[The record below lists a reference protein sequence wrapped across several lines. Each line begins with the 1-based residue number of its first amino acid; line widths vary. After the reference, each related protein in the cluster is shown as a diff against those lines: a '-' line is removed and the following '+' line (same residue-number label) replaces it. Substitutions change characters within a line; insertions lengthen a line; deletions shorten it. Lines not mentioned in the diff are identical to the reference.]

1 MTIKSSTA
9 REAGEPAPIFSL
21 RQKLGQKAKREPKF
35 RFYSLYGHILRED
48 VLLYAFK
55 KVKENRGT
63 AGVDGVTVEDIES
76 KIGVKNFVVQLQEEL
91 RKRRYRPQPVKRVY
105 IPKADGRKRPLGI
118 PTVRDRTVQMAVLLV
133 LEPIFEADFLDCS
146 YGFRPNR
153 SAHDALAEIKGSL
166 KAGFHSVYDADLKG
180 YFDSIPHTKLM
191 ACVRMRVADR
201 QVLKLI
207 RMWLEV
213 PVVEMLKEKG
223 GKPRWSRP
231 LQGTPQGGVC
241 SPLLANLYLHWF
253 DVAFHRPNG
262 PAHWA
267 NARLVRYADDFVVLA
282 RHQGKELHHFIQ
294 DKLENWMSLKLNL
307 EKTRT
312 ITLSPCS
319 GSFDFLGY
327 TFRLYESRFYKGY
340 VCQHLA
346 PSAKALKRGF
356 ARIRELTGSERRHQ
370 PIDHTIGQ
378 INTFLCGWGRYFS
391 LGSPSKAYQKIN
403 FYTGERVLN
412 NLRRRSQRGFNIPRG
427 MNTNEYLKQ
436 LGLIRLTKEMF
447 RKRACQ

>member
-1 MTIKSSTA
+1 M
-9 REAGEPAPIFSL
+9 P
-21 RQKLGQKAKREPKF
+21 
-35 RFYSLYGHILRED
+35 
-48 VLLYAFK
+48 
-55 KVKENRGT
+55 GT
-63 AGVDGVTVEDIES
+63 
-76 KIGVKNFVVQLQEEL
+76 KN
-91 RKRRYRPQPVKRVY
+91 
-105 IPKADGRKRPLGI
+105 
-118 PTVRDRTVQMAVLLV
+118 
-133 LEPIFEADFLDCS
+133 
-146 YGFRPNR
+146 N
-153 SAHDALAEIKGSL
+153 
-166 KAGFHSVYDADLKG
+166 
-180 YFDSIPHTKLM
+180 SIPHDKLLP
-191 ACVRMRVADR
+191 CVRMRVADR

-213 PVVEMLKEKG
+213 PVVEMAKKKG
-223 GKPRWSRP
+223 GKPQWSRP

-282 RHQGKELHHFIQ
+282 RYQGKELHRFIQ
-294 DKLENWMSLKLNL
+294 DKLENWMGLKLNL

-312 ITLSPCS
+312 ITLSPHG

-346 PSAKALKRGF
+346 PSTKALKRGF
-356 ARIRELTGSERRHQ
+356 ARIRELTGPERRHQ
-370 PIDHTIGQ
+370 PVDHIIGQ

-391 LGSPSKAYQKIN
+391 LGFPSKAYEKIN
-403 FYTGERVLN
+403 FYTGERILN

-436 LGLIRLTKEMF
+436 LGLIRLRKEMF
-447 RKRACQ
+447 RERACQ